1 MQSPPKPTG
10 LPGKSQANAAAPISP
25 ALLEAWA
32 LGHLERYASSAENL
46 RRVLERRV
54 RRRVGSDGE
63 AVRAAAALIDALIAR
78 YRATGLLDDAA
89 YASSRARRGLARGLS
104 RRAIAAGLAAKG
116 VGAEDAAA
124 AMAALR
130 DGRQRPRSRRRL
142 RLCPAAPSRPV
153 SARHADAGRLPT
165 RTRRLRPRRLRAAR
179 RRRGFGLRRRG
190 GARGFTRIA
199 MNRSAGVSPTAG
211 PDFS

>member
-10 LPGKSQANAAAPISP
+10 LPGKSQANAAAPIAP

-78 YRATGLLDDAA
+78 YCATGLLDDAA

-124 AMAALR
+124 AVAGLREGASDPELAA
-130 DGRQRPRSRRRL
+130 
-142 RLCPAAPSRPV
+142 
-153 SARHADAGRLPT
+153 AG
-165 RTRRLRPRRLRAAR
+165 AFAR
-179 RRRGFGLRRRG
+179 RRHLGPFRRATQTPADYRRELAAFARAGFERRAADAVLG
-190 GARGFTRIA
+190 CADEA
-199 MNRSAGVSPTAG
+199 ALEALLASQ
-211 PDFS
+211 